1 MKKRIAARS
10 AAIGIRSNDI
20 VGEGGV
26 YKLAKVLNQH
36 FYKLLS
42 IHRLEGIYIY
52 IYISEGVRSFEE
64 RGEQDD
70 GGHNFTIRLYYR
82 LLTCAE
88 QEIDNVYRRI
98 RVIHFFR
105 RGRRGNNSFRNFSD
119 CILPFLSYFL
129 PLQKTNIN
137 TLLSSPR
144 YSSSS
149 KKSASNTRERERVTR
164 VRREIGRSKRE
175 REREARFALLR
186 DRMQSGDE
194 IDIGS

>member
-26 YKLAKVLNQH
+26 YKLAKLLNQH

-42 IHRLEGIYIY
+42 IHRLEGGDIY
-52 IYISEGVRSFEE
+52 IYISEGVRSF
-64 RGEQDD
+64 EQDD

-98 RVIHFFR
+98 RVIHFFLT
-105 RGRRGNNSFRNFSD
+105 
-119 CILPFLSYFL
+119 ILEEKTIPFEIFPIASFLSFL
-129 PLQKTNIN
+129 TFYL
-137 TLLSSPR
+137 
-144 YSSSS
+144 S
-149 KKSASNTRERERVTR
+149 KKQ
-164 VRREIGRSKRE
+164 I
-175 REREARFALLR
+175 
-186 DRMQSGDE
+186 
-194 IDIGS
+194 

>member
-26 YKLAKVLNQH
+26 YKLAKMLNQH

-42 IHRLEGIYIY
+42 IHRLEGGDIYIYIY
-52 IYISEGVRSFEE
+52 IYISEGVRSF
-64 RGEQDD
+64 EQDD

-98 RVIHFFR
+98 RVIHFFLT
-105 RGRRGNNSFRNFSD
+105 
-119 CILPFLSYFL
+119 ILEEETIPFEIFPIASFLSFL
-129 PLQKTNIN
+129 TFYL
-137 TLLSSPR
+137 
-144 YSSSS
+144 S
-149 KKSASNTRERERVTR
+149 KKQ
-164 VRREIGRSKRE
+164 I
-175 REREARFALLR
+175 
-186 DRMQSGDE
+186 
-194 IDIGS
+194 

>member
-1 MKKRIAARS
+1 M

-52 IYISEGVRSFEE
+52 IYISEGVRSFE
-64 RGEQDD
+64 QDD

-98 RVIHFFR
+98 RVIHFFLT
-105 RGRRGNNSFRNFSD
+105 
-119 CILPFLSYFL
+119 ILEEKTIPFEIFPIASFLSFL
-129 PLQKTNIN
+129 TFYL
-137 TLLSSPR
+137 
-144 YSSSS
+144 S
-149 KKSASNTRERERVTR
+149 KKQ
-164 VRREIGRSKRE
+164 I
-175 REREARFALLR
+175 
-186 DRMQSGDE
+186 
-194 IDIGS
+194 